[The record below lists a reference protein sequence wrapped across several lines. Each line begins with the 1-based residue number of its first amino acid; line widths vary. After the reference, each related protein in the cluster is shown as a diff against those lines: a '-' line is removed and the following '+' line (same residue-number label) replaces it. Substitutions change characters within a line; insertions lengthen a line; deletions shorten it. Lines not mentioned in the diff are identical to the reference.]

1 MLVPAMSEHV
11 LFQPLM
17 DKEMLMSGFKRSYLL
32 VAVGFAAGAAVSLA
46 GVALATS
53 TSMSASEAAKGAQ
66 YLHAKYSVSLDEV
79 KQTFVF
85 AEPFTDSYTHTVTM
99 SDGTQRTIGLR
110 PVIHDG
116 MQVIELTDK
125 TGTGADN
132 AGLSYMGTNGT
143 TTDGKLM
150 ISVKDL
156 DAIRAQ
162 MKAAKH

>member
-1 MLVPAMSEHV
+1 MLTPAMSESMP
-11 LFQPLM
+11 FQPPM

-46 GVALATS
+46 GVALAT
-53 TSMSASEAAKGAQ
+53 TTSEAEKATR
-66 YLHAKYSVSLDEV
+66 YLDAKYSVSLDEV
-79 KQTFVF
+79 KQSFVF

-99 SDGTQRTIGLR
+99 SDGTQRTISLR
-110 PVIHDG
+110 PVMHNG
-116 MQVIELTDK
+116 MQVLELSDKK
-125 TGTGADN
+125 TGSAD
-132 AGLSYMGTNGT
+132 AGVTYMGTNGT

-162 MKAAKH
+162 MKAAKR

>member
-1 MLVPAMSEHV
+1 MLVSVVSESM
-11 LFQPLM
+11 LFQPFM

-32 VAVGFAAGAAVSLA
+32 AAVGFAAGAAVSLA
-46 GVALATS
+46 SVALATS
-53 TSMSASEAAKGAQ
+53 TSEAEKADP

-79 KQTFVF
+79 KQNFVF
-85 AEPFTDSYTHTVTM
+85 AEPFSDSYTHTVTM

-110 PVIHDG
+110 PVTHNG
-116 MQVIELTDK
+116 MQVLELSDK
-125 TGTGADN
+125 TGAGA
-132 AGLSYMGTNGT
+132 GQEGVTYMGTNGT

-162 MKAAKH
+162 MKAAKR